1 MEKLIC
7 LSNTVWWQ
15 STCSYV
21 DASVWRV
28 DGVGQRGFVR
38 VFGRVGGGK
47 TMVARAWSDRSGG
60 VGSFVGGDSAVA
72 RVGGAAVM
80 ASDAMMVRVGGST
93 VMASDAIVVMDVEQ
107 RRRGFVPLSAV
118 DTARKNPCVRRR

>member
-1 MEKLIC
+1 ML
-7 LSNTVWWQ
+7 TH
-15 STCSYV
+15 
-21 DASVWRV
+21 A
-28 DGVGQRGFVR
+28 
-38 VFGRVGGGK
+38 
-47 TMVARAWSDRSGG
+47 
-60 VGSFVGGDSAVA
+60 GDLAVA

-80 ASDAMMVRVGGST
+80 ASDAMMARVGGST

>member
-1 MEKLIC
+1 M
-7 LSNTVWWQ
+7 WWQ

-28 DGVGQRGFVR
+28 DGVSQRGFVR
-38 VFGRVGGGK
+38 VFGRVGEGK
-47 TMVARAWSDRSGG
+47 TMVARASGDRSGG

-80 ASDAMMVRVGGST
+80 ASDAMRVS
-93 VMASDAIVVMDVEQ
+93 VAPQ
-107 RRRGFVPLSAV
+107 
-118 DTARKNPCVRRR
+118 